1 VRRLLPLL
9 VLAAVAPAASARFI
23 PYYKMDSLAYLS
35 SDVVLCDEVAF
46 EKKTRVNS
54 NGFQYDCHEVTVTV
68 VRVLK
73 GNLRPKEKLT
83 VELDTI
89 YTRRPID
96 AAFGGGDKAPPPIP
110 PGRALLFLNRE
121 KASDGPVWRPVLG
134 GVKLLVKGE
143 AYTYGQFVSNP
154 GPLWLARMAPE
165 NTTVPA
171 GTAFGEE
178 LLVKDAEV
186 AVEGA
191 KRLTAATRS
200 PVHDP
205 ALIRP

>member
-9 VLAAVAPAASARFI
+9 ALAAVAPAASARLI

-35 SDVVLCDEVAF
+35 SDVVLCDEVSF

-54 NGFQYDCHEVTVTV
+54 NGFKYDYQEATVTV

-73 GNLRPKEKLT
+73 GNLQPKQKLAVEIDT
-83 VELDTI
+83 V
-89 YTRRPID
+89 YTRRTID
-96 AAFGGGDKAPPPIP
+96 AAFGGADKAPPPIP
-110 PGRALLFLNRE
+110 PGRALLFLNKE
-121 KASDGPVWRPVLG
+121 KVGDEPVWRLVLG

-154 GPLWLARMAPE
+154 GPLWLAKMAPE

-171 GTAFGEE
+171 GTPFGEE
-178 LLVKDAEV
+178 LLLKDAEA
-186 AVEGA
+186 AVEKA
-191 KRLTAATRS
+191 KRLTGATSS

-205 ALIRP
+205 ALTRP